1 MSGAGRLAEIE
12 ASYDAV
18 PRAVSTIEEVGPFT
32 LFLADADV
40 GWQFYARPC
49 LGVDHVFTAH
59 DVRRV
64 LARQEELGVPRA
76 IEWVDQVTP
85 SLLPA
90 VVEAG
95 EKAGRF
101 PLLAL
106 PDVADVRAPERTRVL
121 TAEDADL
128 PLAVGA
134 VHAAF
139 EGTDEITEK
148 PLGRRP
154 QMIADG
160 HLIEVAAYDDGGHV
174 IGGGSGAP
182 RGTTAELMGIG
193 VPPTHRMA
201 GTGTAITR
209 ALIHACR
216 DVGVR
221 TVFLSAYNDAAASI
235 YRRVGFQDVGTA
247 CIFGEDD
254 G

>member
-1 MSGAGRLAEIE
+1 MSSGVGLDEIE
-12 ASYDAV
+12 AYYDAV
-18 PRAVSTIEEVGPFT
+18 PRPVSTVEEVGPFT

-40 GWQFYARPC
+40 GWQFYARPR
-49 LGVDHVFTAH
+49 LGGDQVFTAD

-64 LARQEELGVPRA
+64 LARQDELGVPRA
-76 IEWVDQVTP
+76 IEWVDEVTP
-85 SLLPA
+85 SLRPA

-101 PLLAL
+101 PMLAL
-106 PDVADVRAPERTRVL
+106 PADVEVPAPERTRVL
-121 TAEDADL
+121 AADDADL
-128 PLAVGA
+128 SLVVGA

-139 EGTDEITEK
+139 EGGDEITK
-148 PLGRRP
+148 RPVGRRP
-154 QMIADG
+154 RMIADG
-160 HLIEVAAYDDGGHV
+160 HLIEIAAYDDGGRL

-193 VPPTHRMA
+193 VPPAHRRA

-209 ALIHACR
+209 ALVRACR
-216 DVGVR
+216 DLGVR
-221 TVFLSAYNDAAASI
+221 TVFLSAYNDGAASI
-235 YRRVGFQDVGTA
+235 YRRVGFLDVGTA

>member
-1 MSGAGRLAEIE
+1 MSSGVRLDEIE
-12 ASYDAV
+12 AYYDAV

-40 GWQFYARPC
+40 GWQFYARPS
-49 LGVDHVFTAH
+49 LGVDHLFTAD

-85 SLLPA
+85 SLRPA
-90 VVEAG
+90 VADAG
-95 EKAGRF
+95 ERAGRF

-106 PDVADVRAPERTRVL
+106 PDDTAVSPPDRTRVL
-121 TAEDADL
+121 AAEDADL

-139 EGTDEITEK
+139 EGSDEIAER
-148 PLGRRP
+148 PVGRRP

-160 HLIEVAAYDDGGHV
+160 HLIEVAAYDDGGRL
-174 IGGGSGAP
+174 IGGGSGSP
-182 RGTTAELMGIG
+182 RGSTAELMGIG
-193 VPPTHRMA
+193 VPPTRRMA

-247 CIFGEDD
+247 
-254 G
+254 

>member
-1 MSGAGRLAEIE
+1 MSGAVRLDEIE
-12 ASYDAV
+12 AYYDAV

-40 GWQFYARPC
+40 GWQFYARPR
-49 LGVDHVFTAH
+49 LGADHVFTAD

-64 LARQEELGVPRA
+64 LERQDELGVPRA

-90 VVEAG
+90 VVDAG
-95 EKAGRF
+95 ERAGRF

-106 PDVADVRAPERTRVL
+106 PDDTEVPAPQRTRVL
-121 TAEDADL
+121 TADDADL
-128 PLAVGA
+128 PLTVGA

-139 EGTDEITEK
+139 EGADEITER
-148 PLGRRP
+148 PVGRRARL
-154 QMIADG
+154 IADG
-160 HLIEVAAYDDGGHV
+160 HLIEVAAYADDGRL

-182 RGTTAELMGIG
+182 RGATAELMGIG
-193 VPPTHRMA
+193 VPPAHRMA

-209 ALIHACR
+209 ALVRACR
-216 DVGVR
+216 AAGVR